1 VAFDGTLKFD
11 TSIDQTGFDSGLSGL
26 GSMAEKAL
34 SAVSELAK
42 SAASEMWSLGQ
53 QAVQAGQGFESS
65 MSQVIA
71 TMGITK
77 DTIQDGVNSYDL
89 LKQAAAAA
97 GEATTFSA
105 SEAADALNYLA
116 LAGYSASQAAD
127 ALPAVLNLASAG
139 GMDLAYASDLAT
151 DAMAALGIEAT
162 KENLTHFGDQLA
174 KTASKAN
181 ASVSQLGEAILTVG
195 GTAKSLANG
204 TTELNA
210 ELGVLANRGIKGS
223 EGGTALRNMILSLSA
238 PTAQA
243 AEQMAKL
250 GLQAEDAD
258 GNLRP
263 LNEVF
268 KDLNASLAGLGGTE
282 KDRILSEIFNKVDL
296 KAVNALLAGCGEEFD
311 SLTAELMQCDGA
323 MAQMAETMNDTLEGD
338 IKSFQSKA
346 EALGIAVY
354 DSLNAPLREIVQL
367 GGEYVSQLTN
377 AFKDGGFDGLAAE
390 LGTVLGQALA
400 RVTDYLPDMAEL
412 GVSVVNSLTDGL
424 MQNLGS
430 ISGNLSKALMTAVSG
445 MARIIPAFSTAG
457 IRLISALAGS
467 FASALP
473 ELMKSAI
480 SGVKDI
486 ASGIADNLPDM
497 AVAGLTILDNLVSG
511 IADNLPELIRA
522 GEEILSRL
530 ADDMQKKAP
539 RFRRLGKEI
548 LKSVTKSVSENIP
561 LLTESVL
568 KLIDF
573 TVRMLTEPGNLSGLV
588 DAAVSILLALADGLI
603 QSVPVLI
610 AKVPEIISHLGEGI
624 TKNAGLIED
633 SGKKI
638 LEQLGESLINAK
650 DTLKDK
656 APEIMQN
663 VLDALKNVALAAGS
677 VADAVISAIA
687 DALGIGDKWDAVKE
701 KISAAFADF
710 DLETVK
716 LNLELAF
723 EDVPDDVKANFELVS
738 ETFSEASDRLKTS
751 FDNLKESLGKLK
763 EEFQPL
769 IDKVKEYFTSGQ
781 AGEDAGK
788 GLGTVIEVTA
798 GAVAVAADALS
809 RLISGIMNFGAWLAE
824 GSSGADAFTAAVLGI
839 ATAAGS
845 FAGILKLM
853 EMIPAAIAGI
863 QAAIAGV
870 SSSAAGMWAVIAAN
884 PLGALLAVLAGVT
897 AALIHVMNTSEEWQI
912 GWQMIKETFSSFK
925 DAWVTGWKDIKEKWE
940 DFWDSWKTGE
950 ETLEKFGENIY
961 DFIEGAKQW
970 GRDLIDNFISG
981 VTEKWNDWEST
992 WEDVG
997 GVIYDL
1003 LHHTHP
1009 DKGLLKDDNT
1019 WMPDMMLSFAE
1030 GIRSNIPAVTS
1041 QAERLA
1047 ENLHSALA
1055 EPVSVNFAEPELFT
1069 VPELSEISTPELPEI
1084 ENPEIIFDMPE
1095 LPEFENPEIIF
1106 DMPDIPE
1113 MEISLQEIDP
1123 SVFSDLEILPPDVPE
1138 ITVQTDDFPDFP
1150 NPEKT
1155 PPPPPDFPQMPSVSL
1170 PEPEVSAP
1178 EFRLPDWNLPKLS
1191 PEVVQAFRMQ
1201 SARLPDFL
1209 TGTNQTAEIIN
1220 QQYSYHTVN
1229 QNTQSSEQQPIELTL
1244 HNEISLDGQPID
1256 SAVKKVIIDTNTQNG
1271 GWFI

>member
-1 VAFDGTLKFD
+1 MAFDGTLKFD

-412 GVSVVNSLTDGL
+412 GISVVNSLTDGL

-445 MARIIPAFSTAG
+445 TARIIPAFSTAG

-561 LLTESVL
+561 LLTEAVL

-588 DAAVSILLALADGLI
+588 DAAASILLALADGLI

-677 VADAVISAIA
+677 VADTVISAIA

-701 KISAAFADF
+701 KVSEEFQKIDF
-710 DLETVK
+710 DELRLKLKAEFEILTEKAEAVRQK
-716 LNLELAF
+716 ISEALGEIDFEELKLTLKTDFEVLVENAEAIRQKVSEALGKIDFEELKQELSLNLEL
-723 EDVPDDVKANFELVS
+723 
-738 ETFSEASDRLKTS
+738 TFSDIPEEVKNNVNVFLSTLSESSDRVKTS
-751 FDNLKESLGKLK
+751 FDNLKTSLGELKESFQPLLDSLHLPEEVKDFLKDGGLGKLANAK
-763 EEFQPL
+763 LKGDITAPFAVFTIA
-769 IDKVKEYFTSGQ
+769 ID
-781 AGEDAGK
+781 A
-788 GLGTVIEVTA
+788 I
-798 GAVAVAADALS
+798 S
-809 RLISGIMNFGAWLAE
+809 RLISAFVRLQSRIVLFASCVTDEFAKAQE
-824 GSSGADAFTAAVLGI
+824 GF
-839 ATAAGS
+839 
-845 FAGILKLM
+845 
-853 EMIPAAIAGI
+853 
-863 QAAIAGV
+863 
-870 SSSAAGMWAVIAAN
+870 
-884 PLGALLAVLAGVT
+884 
-897 AALIHVMNTSEEWQI
+897 
-912 GWQMIKETFSSFK
+912 
-925 DAWVTGWKDIKEKWE
+925 
-940 DFWDSWKTGE
+940 
-950 ETLEKFGENIY
+950 ETLGGKVFDIVEEIKGLVEDMTQY
-961 DFIEGAKQW
+961 GSDFVS
-970 GRDLIDNFISG
+970 NFIGGIDSQTTPLRDAG
-981 VTEKWNDWEST
+981 TALGEMLYNLFHHST
-992 WEDVG
+992 PEEG
-997 GVIYDL
+997 Y
-1003 LHHTHP
+1003 
-1009 DKGLLKDDNT
+1009 LKDDDT

-1084 ENPEIIFDMPE
+1084 ENSEIMFIMPE

-1113 MEISLQEIDP
+1113 MEISLQEIDT
-1123 SVFSDLEILPPDVPE
+1123 SAFSDLEILPPDVPE
-1138 ITVQTDDFPDFP
+1138 ITIQTDDFPDFP

-1155 PPPPPDFPQMPSVSL
+1155 PPPSPDFPQMPSVSL

-1178 EFRLPDWNLPKLS
+1178 EFHLPDWNLPKLS